1 MYDLDGDGK
10 ITRVEMLEI
19 IEVRRPQGVVPTWA
33 AGRRAAPGRCP
44 HLPHPQ
50 QEPCQALYS
59 LCLAPAQ
66 H

>member
-44 HLPHPQ
+44 RLPRPQ